1 MEDLIDA
8 EKFHSNTGFKTIQI
22 IGRLVLSL
30 ILRFWKACS
39 VGLLLVF
46 LLFWLYGG
54 ITTLLLLSCAFIGA
68 FYHYQDALLYF
79 PDQPENS
86 RIYVQS
92 PRLLGVPYENL
103 HIPSK
108 DGVTLNAVF
117 LKQSTSRIA
126 IAPTIIMYHGNA
138 GNIGH
143 RLTNAFLLYTYTGS
157 NIFMLEYRGY
167 GKSEGSP
174 SEKGKICL
182 KSSILNNK
190 YIQFNS
196 LYISKWCLLNNDD

>member
-174 SEKGKICL
+174 SEKGNICP
-182 KSSILNNK
+182 KSSILNK
-190 YIQFNS
+190 
-196 LYISKWCLLNNDD
+196 

>member
-1 MEDLIDA
+1 MTKMEELIDP
-8 EKFHSNTGFKTIQI
+8 ESFHSKTGFKTIQL
-22 IGRLVLSL
+22 IGRLVLAL
-30 ILRFWKACS
+30 IIRFWKACS
-39 VGLLLVF
+39 IGLLLVF

-54 ITTLLLLSCAFIGA
+54 ITTMLLLTCAFVGA
-68 FYHYQDALLYF
+68 FYHYQDSLLYF

-92 PRLLGVPYENL
+92 ARLLGVPFENL
-103 HIPSK
+103 HIQTHDSI
-108 DGVTLNAVF
+108 TLNAVF
-117 LKQSTSRIA
+117 LKQPSNRLS

-157 NIFMLEYRGY
+157 NIFLLEYRGY

-174 SEKGKICL
+174 SEKGFFFLFK
-182 KSSILNNK
+182 
-190 YIQFNS
+190 
-196 LYISKWCLLNNDD
+196 